1 MEDIVSP
8 RGVMADVC
16 GSNAPNSVKSFSA
29 AYRGEK
35 RETVK

>member
-8 RGVMADVC
+8 RGVTADVY
-16 GSNAPNSVKSFSA
+16 GFNAPNSVKSFSA